1 MPESAPA
8 PAPDQP
14 SGPSE
19 VARLNKII
27 QVLMDRAERSTSNR
41 VSDFSLFQTTVV
53 LEERVRARTA
63 ELEVVL
69 RENERINRVARE
81 HAERAARSEAAAVAA
96 SAAKA
101 QFLANMSHEIRT
113 PMNGV
118 IGMLRLLRST
128 PLEKKQER
136 FVATALTAAD
146 TLLAIIN
153 DILDFS
159 KIEAGKLLVEEV
171 DFDLLDT
178 VESVTQVFA
187 DSARRKG
194 IELACRAAPT
204 LSTRLRGDPTRM
216 AQILANFTS
225 NAIKFTEKGE
235 VIITAST
242 EDKGPSEV
250 AVRVAVRDTGAGIS
264 SEQQARLFQ
273 PFIQGDSS
281 TTRKYGGT
289 GLGLAICKQ
298 LVDLMGG
305 AIGVESA
312 PGGGSA
318 FWFTVVL
325 KKRTGPE
332 LPSPREPK
340 TFDSLPV
347 LVVDD
352 NETNREILREEVSS
366 WGCDV
371 QDAPNGASALSLLR
385 RAAKRAKPITLAI
398 TDRNMPGMNG
408 LELAAAIKADPRL
421 RSTVVIM
428 LSSAGDD
435 DPEKV
440 RQAGIAASLTK
451 PVRHSELYDA
461 IVASLRGPPADKV
474 PAPVPEPARVE
485 SVSTPDTRILLAED
499 NEINREVAVEILRLL
514 GHECDCVPNGKEAVS
529 AAARKEYDLILM
541 DCQMPV
547 MDGFTATAGIRAY
560 EAQQQPLGGRTLH
573 MPIVALTANAMQGDR
588 ERCLAAGMDDYL
600 PKPLVLEEV
609 ARVIRERLGKSRP
622 VPVNPPAS
630 PANASEAAPSAAP
643 VEQVP
648 TAGEPV
654 LDQADLLKRCNG
666 NAAFALKLLAKF
678 RTCTGSDVRE
688 MEQAFNEGNGQGLA
702 SVAHRMKGASL
713 SVSASALAKVA
724 AGIEAAAQ
732 SGNLPEAGARLKT
745 LPEEIG
751 RFEEFAARLLADSS
765 GHLSSRKQRN

>member
-1 MPESAPA
+1 MAESASAPA
-8 PAPDQP
+8 PEQP
-14 SGPSE
+14 NGPSE
-19 VARLNKII
+19 IARLNKII
-27 QVLMDRAERSTSNR
+27 QALMDRAERSTSAQ

-81 HAERAARSEAAAVAA
+81 QAERAARSEAAAVAA

-159 KIEAGKLLVEEV
+159 KIEAGKLVVEEV

-194 IELACRAAPT
+194 IELACRVAPT

-250 AVRVAVRDTGAGIS
+250 AVRIAVRDTGAGIS

-312 PGGGSA
+312 PGGGST

-352 NETNREILREEVSS
+352 NETNREILREEVAS

-371 QDAPNGASALSLLR
+371 QDAADGASALSLLR
-385 RAAKRAKPITLAI
+385 RAAKLAKPITLAI
-398 TDRNMPGMNG
+398 TDRNMPGMSG
-408 LELAAAIKADPRL
+408 LELASAIKADPRL

-435 DPEKV
+435 EPEKV
-440 RQAGIAASLTK
+440 RQAGIAAFLTK

-461 IVASLRGPPADKV
+461 IVASLGGPPADKV
-474 PAPVPEPARVE
+474 PAPVPEPAPVE
-485 SVSTPDTRILLAED
+485 PVSSADTRILLAED

-514 GHECDCVPNGKEAVS
+514 GHECDCVPNGKDAVS
-529 AAARKEYDLILM
+529 AAERKEYDLILM

-560 EAQQQPLGGRTLH
+560 EAQQALAGRTLH

-600 PKPLVLEEV
+600 TKPLVLEEV
-609 ARVIRERLGKSRP
+609 ARVIRERLGKSRL
-622 VPVNPPAS
+622 VPAS
-630 PANASEAAPSAAP
+630 PPAPTANASEAAPATAP

-654 LDQADLLKRCNG
+654 LDQEDLLRRCNG
-666 NAAFALKLLAKF
+666 NAAFALKLLGKF
-678 RTCTGSDVRE
+678 RTCARSDVLE
-688 MEQAFNEGNGQGLA
+688 MEQAFNAGNDQGLA

-713 SVSASALAKVA
+713 SVSAGALAKVA

-732 SGNLPEAGARLKT
+732 AGNLPEAGARLKT

-751 RFEEFAARLLADSS
+751 RFEEFAERLLADSS
-765 GHLSSRKQRN
+765 GHLPSRKQRN